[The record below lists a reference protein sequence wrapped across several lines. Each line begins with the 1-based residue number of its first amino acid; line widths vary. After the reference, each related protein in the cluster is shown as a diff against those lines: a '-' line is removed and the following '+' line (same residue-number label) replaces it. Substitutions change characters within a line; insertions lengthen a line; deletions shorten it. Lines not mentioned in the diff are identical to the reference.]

1 MIFQFKS
8 HVSLPVEAQVVGERL
23 ERLRKKHD
31 IITPALVVH
40 DAEDN
45 RSVLHPC
52 FEWDD
57 SKAAKAHREDQARY
71 ILRSVTVEIPEREKM
86 RAVRAFVHVETEEAA
101 GYTSIEYA
109 MGKKE
114 MRQQIIDRALSEL
127 GDWQRRYDMY
137 EELGGVFAAID
148 TETKKITKA

>member
-31 IITPALVVH
+31 IITPSLVVH
-40 DAEDN
+40 DAEN
-45 RSVLHPC
+45 KRSVLHPC

-57 SKAAKAHREDQARY
+57 SKAGRAYREDQARY
-71 ILRSVTVEIPEREKM
+71 LLRSVTVVIPKGEKTQS
-86 RAVRAFVHVETEEAA
+86 VRAFVHVETEETT
-101 GYTSIEYA
+101 GYTSIEFA
-109 MGKKE
+109 MSKKE

-137 EELGGVFAAID
+137 EELGGIFAAID
-148 TETKKITKA
+148 AETKKITKA